1 MWCVAELDEEY
12 IRRMEDILAVYEK
25 PLSQR
30 EPVVCVDEKPVMLHH
45 EVRPPLAMRPGRI
58 ARRDGEYQRE
68 GTANVFCGVEPKA
81 GRYFPKVTANRCS
94 PAFADYLL
102 EVAIRYPQAETI
114 HLVLDNLSSHTRRAV
129 VQRFGEKAGGWL
141 WDRFTVHY
149 TPSRLRKTLLKA
161 FVEVSTHKGYY

>member
-1 MWCVAELDEEY
+1 M
-12 IRRMEDILAVYEK
+12 
-25 PLSQR
+25 
-30 EPVVCVDEKPVMLHH
+30 
-45 EVRPPLAMRPGRI
+45 
-58 ARRDGEYQRE
+58 
-68 GTANVFCGVEPKA
+68 
-81 GRYFPKVTANRCS
+81 TANRCS

-149 TPSRLRKTLLKA
+149 TPRHGSWLNQAEIAISLFSRQCLGRRRIGDRASLRRDPGLGPSY
-161 FVEVSTHKGYY
+161 EPPSRSNSMGIYPQKGASPV